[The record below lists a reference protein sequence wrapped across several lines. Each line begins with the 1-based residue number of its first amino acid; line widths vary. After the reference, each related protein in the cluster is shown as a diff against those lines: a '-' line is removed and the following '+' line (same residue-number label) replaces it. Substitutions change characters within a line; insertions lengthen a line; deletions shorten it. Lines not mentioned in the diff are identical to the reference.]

1 MKESKIL
8 DLENVIMGVSKITD
22 TCEVLIG
29 NLEIIEIEEGH
40 IYEAKRMIK
49 NGTYRTYARYN
60 EKNILSATNYAIFK
74 ACKLGYIKDSEKLFY
89 NEDFKKLSKMFVNYE
104 EIGDEINE

>member
-1 MKESKIL
+1 MKESKML

-22 TCEVLIG
+22 TCEALIG
-29 NLEIIEIEEGH
+29 KLNIIEIEEGH

-60 EKNILSATNYAIFK
+60 EKNILAATNYAILK
-74 ACKLGYIKDSEKLFY
+74 AYNLGYITESEKLFY
-89 NEDFKKLSKMFVNYE
+89 NEDLKEL
-104 EIGDEINE
+104 IGDESNE